1 MSASPPNLSR
11 MSLALL
17 LATASTACT
26 PDSMTEAATATR
38 PSAPTV
44 DSVAT
49 VDDHAVQG
57 RAVTDD
63 ATGARSCDVA
73 RVDALAGH
81 AATPSNLD
89 LARELSGADSVR
101 VIGPGEPMTADYSA
115 SRLNL
120 EVDDND
126 VILRAACG

>member
-1 MSASPPNLSR
+1 MSASPPNLCR
-11 MSLALL
+11 MPLALL
-17 LATASTACT
+17 LATASAACA
-26 PDSMTEAATATR
+26 PDSMTEATTATR

-44 DSVAT
+44 GSVAT

-63 ATGARSCDVA
+63 ATDARSCDVA

-115 SRLNL
+115 ARLNL